1 MMCSIA
7 NGQPQ
12 ADHKFLSAGDD
23 VPIGAETLDKL
34 LAACMRHPPETAD
47 VELIRVHERPA
58 KPIDVIEAETRQRLS
73 NLKSPTGDGHDE
85 SANARFEAEVR
96 ELKAWYAAPI
106 VDHQRFQIRGQ
117 SRRLDSVTN
126 EPGTLITSTS
136 PFETTWII
144 PGDPSQGDGRYF
156 HYSHWK
162 NNDAKRDDYAAF
174 GPGSASRS
182 DFNRTQWVRDI
193 REELLGIE
201 RLLLDILAVEACE
214 LPKPPLTRAPEARD
228 LPLDRKKIESLLADE
243 GNIRLRV
250 QEFEADG
257 EKRLRIRFLSPKG
270 WGIVA
275 VKELTP
281 FAEIVVK
288 ANDFRAVYEQ
298 RLLDDKGKETV
309 VVTADG
315 FDSSGI
321 PREKKWVRRR
331 PDGDYETTSY
341 AIFNAKVNIDIPASE
356 FEFNPPEGY
365 LVDVMGPDGRPI
377 KSDAPPAPALDKKPI
392 GNRLFNLNALAV
404 LALVAFTLRKLWLR
418 RPAAAAR

>member
-1 MMCSIA
+1 MVYSIA

-12 ADHKFLSAGDD
+12 ADRKSLRASDD
-23 VPIGAETLDKL
+23 VAIGAETLDKL
-34 LAACMRHPPETAD
+34 LAAVMQRPPETVD
-47 VELIRVHERPA
+47 IELIRVHDRPA
-58 KPIDVIEAETRQRLS
+58 KPIDVIETETRQRIAD
-73 NLKSPTGDGHDE
+73 LKSTTGNGHDT

-96 ELKAWYAAPI
+96 ELTAWYAAPI

-126 EPGTLITSTS
+126 EPGKLITSTS
-136 PFETTWII
+136 PFETTWIV
-144 PGDPSQGDGRYF
+144 PGDPTQGDGRYF

-162 NNDAKRDDYAAF
+162 NNEAKREDYAAF

-182 DFNRTQWVRDI
+182 DLNRTQWVRDI

-201 RLLLDILAVEACE
+201 RLLLEILAVEVCE
-214 LPKPPLTRAPEARD
+214 LPTPPLTKAPEARD
-228 LPLDRKKIESLLADE
+228 LPLDPKKIENLLADE

-250 QEFEADG
+250 QDFESDG

-288 ANDFRAVYEQ
+288 EDDFRAVYEQ

-331 PDGDYETTSY
+331 SDGEHETTSY
-341 AIFNAKVNIDIPASE
+341 AILDAKANIDIPASE

-365 LVDVMGPDGRPI
+365 LVDVMGPDGRTI
-377 KSDAPPAPALDKKPI
+377 ESDASPAPALDKKPI

-404 LALVAFTLRKLWLR
+404 LALAAFTLRKLWLR
-418 RPAAAAR
+418 RRAAAAR